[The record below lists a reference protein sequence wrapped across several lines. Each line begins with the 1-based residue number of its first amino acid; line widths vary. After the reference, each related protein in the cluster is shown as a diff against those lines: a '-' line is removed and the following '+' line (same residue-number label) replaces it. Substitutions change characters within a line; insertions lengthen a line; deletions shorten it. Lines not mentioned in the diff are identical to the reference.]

1 MLSVKFKS
9 KENRSKFPRTGAA
22 NFRGKC
28 FTERL
33 GVLAGRDFRRFYAG
47 YAASLL
53 GTAMSSV
60 AIAFALLGDGGTAT
74 GLGVVFTANIA
85 AMIALLLFGGALADR
100 LGRRRVMVGADLLRG
115 AAQGVL
121 AAALAAGRPGLWL
134 FVAAAFAVGA
144 GNAFFSPA
152 LSGLPVQ
159 LVPPARLGDAN
170 ALLGTAQPAAQVA
183 GPALA
188 GLLIAVTSP
197 ALVIAVDAAT
207 YVLSALALAS
217 LQLHEGATRHPL
229 NRTPA
234 SPDGDPSR
242 PAKNASPNQ
251 PGGTPLR
258 ASTEA
263 SALLGPPG
271 HEVAEGLSARASAPP
286 GGRGEPGE
294 AARRQR
300 SREHSLLRD
309 LAEGW
314 AEFTARS
321 WLWPQTV
328 QFTLFNLVTWG
339 PYLVLGPVLADQ
351 YLGGARAWGVVL
363 ACSGGGAIL
372 GGLLALGRRPRR
384 PLLVATLTTLGFA
397 LPPLALALRLP
408 LPLVAG
414 AALGQGLGSALGGAF
429 ATTVEQRLIPA
440 AALSRVGAVNMVG
453 AFAFGPVAFI
463 AAGPEAA
470 VFGPRA
476 VLAFGAAWSAAMT
489 LAVLAFPAVRRLPW
503 PDPPAPGNEM
513 VDR

>member
-1 MLSVKFKS
+1 MRTIKFNG
-9 KENRSKFPRTGAA
+9 KENRSKFLRMRAA
-22 NFRGKC
+22 DFRGKC

-33 GVLAGRDFRRFYAG
+33 GVLAARDFQRFYAG

-53 GTAMSSV
+53 GSAMSSV

-85 AMIALLLFGGALADR
+85 PMIALLLFGGALADR

-121 AAALAAGRPGLWL
+121 AAVLAAGRPGLWL
-134 FVAAAFAVGA
+134 FVAAAFAVGV

-170 ALLGTAQPAAQVA
+170 ALLGTARPAAQVA

-207 YVLSALALAS
+207 YALSALALAG
-217 LQLHEGATRHPL
+217 LRLDE
-229 NRTPA
+229 
-234 SPDGDPSR
+234 
-242 PAKNASPNQ
+242 
-251 PGGTPLR
+251 GTP
-258 ASTEA
+258 
-263 SALLGPPG
+263 
-271 HEVAEGLSARASAPP
+271 H
-286 GGRGEPGE
+286 GEPGK
-294 AARRQR
+294 AAQRRR
-300 SREHSLLRD
+300 PRDRSLLRD

-314 AEFTARS
+314 AEFTARP

-328 QFTLFNLVTWG
+328 QFALFNLVTWG

-363 ACSGGGAIL
+363 ACSGAGAIL

-408 LPLVAG
+408 LPAVAG

-429 ATTVEQRLIPA
+429 AATVEQRLIPA
-440 AALSRVGAVNMVG
+440 AALSRVGAFNMVG
-453 AFAFGPVAFI
+453 AFAFGPLAFI

-470 VFGPRA
+470 AFGPRA

-503 PDPPAPGNEM
+503 PDPPGPADEI